1 MKVTV
6 DSSMLKTHESLK
18 DNINGFIGNI
28 MQATGD
34 LHSPNKKVKVHIH
47 PDKLN
52 IGIFLFSN
60 VDFNLYFEC
69 ENNCIKT
76 LV

>member
-1 MKVTV
+1 MVYDEYDDSWLKMKVTV
-6 DSSMLKTHESLK
+6 DSSMLKTPESLK

-28 MQATGD
+28 MQATGY

-60 VDFNLYFEC
+60 FD
-69 ENNCIKT
+69 
-76 LV
+76 LVRL